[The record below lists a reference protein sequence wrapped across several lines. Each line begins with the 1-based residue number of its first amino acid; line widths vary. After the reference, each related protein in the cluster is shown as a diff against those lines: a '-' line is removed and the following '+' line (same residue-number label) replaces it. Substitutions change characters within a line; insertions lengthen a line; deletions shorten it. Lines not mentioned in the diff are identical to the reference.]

1 MGNERGGI
9 HCIVLFA
16 MGLLF
21 NVSFTV
27 KVSLEE
33 GLAKPKHAI
42 SLKLSHQFLMQH
54 PELVSGAE
62 IT

>member
-1 MGNERGGI
+1 M
-9 HCIVLFA
+9 LFA

-21 NVSFTV
+21 NVSFIV

-33 GLAKPKHAI
+33 GLAKPKHTI
-42 SLKLSHQFLMQH
+42 SLKLSHQFLTQH
-54 PELVSGAE
+54 TELVLGAE

>member
-1 MGNERGGI
+1 M
-9 HCIVLFA
+9 LFS